1 MKMSATPWPV
11 ILKIHSSKFL
21 GLVLATRHSSAESM
35 RPSMHLT
42 WSSLGSMEM
51 LFWKG

>member
-1 MKMSATPWPV
+1 MKMLAMWSPICRT
-11 ILKIHSSKFL
+11 IHSSKFL
-21 GLVLATRHSSAESM
+21 GFDLVTALSMAASM
-35 RPSMHLT
+35 RPSMAAT